1 MADAATGPTRG
12 AEPALILCHRL
23 DLDGG
28 DATAADRALL
38 DAWERHRADAF
49 RSSRDRRRYL
59 LAHTALRRLLGEH
72 LGLPPTSLEV
82 TRSPTGKPALCLKG
96 PPCHFSLTHAG
107 GTGWLAIA
115 PVAVGIDAEALSI
128 VDPLSSLIAASCTPA
143 ETRALLALDAPR
155 RGPAFL
161 AAWTRKEAV
170 LKAWGSGL
178 GEMDPAGLQVG
189 LDGPGPVLAAGHEP
203 LSVTT
208 VTAGDQVVSVAA
220 AQRPGFRLCFE
231 RWPQRHQGDFA
242 PATSGISA

>member
-1 MADAATGPTRG
+1 MTDAASGPTRG

-23 DLDGG
+23 DLDGV
-28 DATAADRALL
+28 DATAADLALL
-38 DAWERHRADAF
+38 DAWERHRADAL

-59 LAHTALRRLLGEH
+59 VAHAALRRLLGRH
-72 LGLPPTSLEV
+72 LGLPPGSLEV
-82 TRSPTGKPALCLKG
+82 TRSPSGKPALCRMG

-115 PVAVGIDAEALSI
+115 AVAVGIDAEDLTV

-143 ETRALLALDAPR
+143 ERRALLALDAPR

-161 AAWTRKEAV
+161 VAWTRQEAV

-178 GEMDPAGLQVG
+178 GEMDPASLQVG
-189 LDGPGPVLAAGHEP
+189 LDGPGPVLTVGREP

-220 AQRPGFRLCFE
+220 AHRPGFRLRFE
-231 RWPQRHQGDFA
+231 R
-242 PATSGISA
+242 